1 MGQTAVTD
9 DGADEATEKE
19 YDAEVFDD
27 DDFYHQLLRELI
39 ERKTEGITDPMLL
52 GQKWL
57 QIQRMRNKVKKKVD
71 TRASKGRKTRY
82 YKFDDFSD
90 DWNDQNI
97 FFFAPPNFLFFMGCT
112 NDQSSFHPPADFLTA
127 CSLSPG
133 LCINVTGERFDRT
146 GPLACL
152 SPFPVC

>member
-82 YKFDDFSD
+82 YKLRR
-90 DWNDQNI
+90 
-97 FFFAPPNFLFFMGCT
+97 FFRRP
-112 NDQSSFHPPADFLTA
+112 D
-127 CSLSPG
+127 
-133 LCINVTGERFDRT
+133 
-146 GPLACL
+146 
-152 SPFPVC
+152 